1 MAEQHS
7 TDDQTSSESLP
18 RIRWR
23 VRSESTCTTAGPSG
37 EVTLTRPLWTILAA
51 LILWFCQHHGAVQD
65 QSLASGTH
73 LLVQS
78 RLQHHELTT
87 GATGDA
93 VVYHPRAMV
102 SLSVPPPPTPV
113 PPAPVPAIPRPGPVV
128 PVVPRVAPVVPVVP
142 RPAPVIPVVPRPA
155 PVLPVVPRPAP
166 VVPHSVPAVPYPVP
180 APATPTWVFPH
191 PIPVVPAPTRVF
203 PPPVVVLEPVPNLV
217 GDDVVTA
224 EQVLIQHGLTM
235 GSISKQESN
244 LPAGTIVYTIPRANT
259 AVPAGTAINLVVAA

>member
-7 TDDQTSSESLP
+7 TDDHTSGETLP

-23 VRSESTCTTAGPSG
+23 VRSESTRTTAGPSG
-37 EVTLTRPLWTILAA
+37 GVTLTRPLGTILAA

-65 QSLASGTH
+65 QSLASGTY
-73 LLVQS
+73 LLAQS
-78 RLQHHELTT
+78 GLQHHELTT

-113 PPAPVPAIPRPGPVV
+113 PPAPVPAIPRPAPVV

-142 RPAPVIPVVPRPA
+142 RPAPV
-155 PVLPVVPRPAP
+155 
-166 VVPHSVPAVPYPVP
+166 VPHSVPVVPYPVP
-180 APATPTWVFPH
+180 APATPTWVFPR

-203 PPPVVVLEPVPNLV
+203 PPPVVVLEPVPSLV

>member
-7 TDDQTSSESLP
+7 TDDHTSGETLP

-23 VRSESTCTTAGPSG
+23 VRSESTRTTAGPSG
-37 EVTLTRPLWTILAA
+37 GVTLTRPLGTILAA

-65 QSLASGTH
+65 QSLASGTY
-73 LLVQS
+73 LLAQS
-78 RLQHHELTT
+78 GLQHHELTT

-113 PPAPVPAIPRPGPVV
+113 PPAPVPAIPRP
-128 PVVPRVAPVVPVVP
+128 APVV
-142 RPAPVIPVVPRPA
+142 
-155 PVLPVVPRPAP
+155 PVVPRPAP
-166 VVPHSVPAVPYPVP
+166 VVPHSVPVVPYPVP
-180 APATPTWVFPH
+180 APATPTWVFPR

-203 PPPVVVLEPVPNLV
+203 PPPVVVLEPVPSLV

>member
-7 TDDQTSSESLP
+7 TDDHTSGETLP

-23 VRSESTCTTAGPSG
+23 VRSESTRTTAGPSG
-37 EVTLTRPLWTILAA
+37 GVTLTRPLGTILAV

-65 QSLASGTH
+65 QSLASGTY
-73 LLVQS
+73 LLAQS
-78 RLQHHELTT
+78 GLQHHELTT

-113 PPAPVPAIPRPGPVV
+113 PPAPVPAIPRPAPVV

-142 RPAPVIPVVPRPA
+142 RPAPV
-155 PVLPVVPRPAP
+155 
-166 VVPHSVPAVPYPVP
+166 VPHSVPVVPYPVP
-180 APATPTWVFPH
+180 APATPTWVFPR

-203 PPPVVVLEPVPNLV
+203 PPPVVVLEPVPSLV

>member
-23 VRSESTCTTAGPSG
+23 VRSESTRTTAGPSG

-102 SLSVPPPPTPV
+102 SLPFRHPQPRCHQPLSQRFRIRLRWFRWCRVRVRWFRWFRWCRVRLRWFRIRFRPSRIPFRRRRLRHGYFRVPFRWFPRRLECFHLRLWCWNRYPIWSATTWLPPN
-113 PPAPVPAIPRPGPVV
+113 RC
-128 PVVPRVAPVVPVVP
+128 
-142 RPAPVIPVVPRPA
+142 
-155 PVLPVVPRPAP
+155 
-166 VVPHSVPAVPYPVP
+166 
-180 APATPTWVFPH
+180 
-191 PIPVVPAPTRVF
+191 
-203 PPPVVVLEPVPNLV
+203 
-217 GDDVVTA
+217 
-224 EQVLIQHGLTM
+224 
-235 GSISKQESN
+235 
-244 LPAGTIVYTIPRANT
+244 
-259 AVPAGTAINLVVAA
+259 

>member
-23 VRSESTCTTAGPSG
+23 VRSESTRTTAGPSG

-113 PPAPVPAIPRPGPVV
+113 PPAPVPAIPHP
-128 PVVPRVAPVVPVVP
+128 APVVPVVP
-142 RPAPVIPVVPRPA
+142 RSGPVVP
-155 PVLPVVPRPAP
+155 VVPVVPRPAP

-180 APATPTWVFPH
+180 APATPTWVFPR

-235 GSISKQESN
+235 GPISKQESN